1 MEINKSVFS
10 ANVVFKDGFDE
21 TIDVVID
28 KDETSLTYDE
38 VENAIYDAVDNK
50 HHFVDVD
57 FEEDAPYHVSDI
69 MVLTDEGIY
78 PVVPED
84 FDMKAIDNDKQYD
97 KYLVLPY
104 ARYSL
109 TPECKLWMKMKE
121 NGILDED
128 EEFDYDEMHKLVE
141 AVETRN

>member
-1 MEINKSVFS
+1 METNKSVFS

-28 KDETSLTYDE
+28 KDDMSLTYDE
-38 VENAIYDAVDNK
+38 VEYAIYDAVNKK

-69 MVLTDEGIY
+69 MILTDEGIY

-84 FDMKAIDNDKQYD
+84 FDMNAIDNDKQYE

-109 TPECKLWMKMKE
+109 TPECKLWMKMKLDGIINE
-121 NGILDED
+121 N
-128 EEFDYDEMHKLVE
+128 EEFDFDKMHELINTINV
-141 AVETRN
+141 

>member
-1 MEINKSVFS
+1 METNKSVFS

-28 KDETSLTYDE
+28 KDDMSLTYDE
-38 VENAIYDAVDNK
+38 VEYAIYDAVNKK

-69 MVLTDEGIY
+69 MILTDEGIY

-84 FDMKAIDNDKQYD
+84 FDMKAIDNDKQYE

-109 TPECKLWMKMKE
+109 TPECKLWMKMKLDGIINE
-121 NGILDED
+121 N
-128 EEFDYDEMHKLVE
+128 EEFDFDKMHELINTINV
-141 AVETRN
+141 